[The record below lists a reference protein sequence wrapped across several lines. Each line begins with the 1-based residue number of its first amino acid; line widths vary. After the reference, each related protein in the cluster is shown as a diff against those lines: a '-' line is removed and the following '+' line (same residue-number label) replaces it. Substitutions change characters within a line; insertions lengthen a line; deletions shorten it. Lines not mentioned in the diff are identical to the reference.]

1 VNEKERDQHHGP
13 KSKHHLH
20 FTQQMPYPCMVGLLA
35 RQTLKKLR
43 GKGMD
48 YSQSEEKAAD
58 DIDGGGVHG

>member
-1 VNEKERDQHHGP
+1 
-13 KSKHHLH
+13 
-20 FTQQMPYPCMVGLLA
+20 MVGLLA

-58 DIDGGGVHG
+58 DIDGGGVHGDCLTLSKSFYCIDKSVK